1 MSYKLLL
8 KNDMQILKF
17 EWGKLIW
24 YANSNLGQHEFTLG
38 FCHIYQGW
46 QNYIHIHPNC
56 VETLHVLKGKILHSI
71 GSDIIEMKEGDTI
84 TIQPNISHNAKNI
97 GQDTA
102 ELSISFSSGDRETIN
117 INDGKNETS
126 L

>member
-1 MSYKLLL
+1 MSYILLL
-8 KNDMQILKF
+8 KNDMQIIDY

-24 YANSNLGQHEFTLG
+24 YANSNLGQREFTLG

-46 QNYIHIHPNC
+46 QNYSHKHPNC
-56 VETLHVLKGKILHSI
+56 VETLHVLKGKILHYI
-71 GSDIIEMKEGDTI
+71 GNDTVKMEEGDTI
-84 TIQPNISHNAKNI
+84 TISPNIIHCAKNI
-97 GQDTA
+97 GRVTA

-117 INDGKNETS
+117 IIDGKSETS